1 MQKLVLL
8 ALPLV
13 MLSCIDRERAERTS
27 TTIPSPGAS
36 AQPGRGEGERETN
49 AAPVE
54 VSPGTSTMGGA
65 NTFDPPDVPDRSGVS
80 DLDDGDREAAGAS
93 DVFIEDRDV
102 NGFSGPGDPAPGTD
116 DIDDIDLMPADAV
129 DAGPGMIP

>member
-13 MLSCIDRERAERTS
+13 MLSCMDRDRAAER
-27 TTIPSPGAS
+27 TTIPSAGAS

-49 AAPVE
+49 TAPVE
-54 VSPGTSTMGGA
+54 MSPGTSTMGGA
-65 NTFDPPDVPDRSGVS
+65 NTFGPPDVPDRSGVS

-93 DVFIEDRDV
+93 DVFIEDRNV
-102 NGFSGPGDPAPGTD
+102 NGFSGSGVPTDDVD
-116 DIDDIDLMPADAV
+116 DIDMMPADAV